1 MPKRDQKLID
11 DLIDQIGPWLSRR
24 ELPPP
29 YVDKDIARLH
39 KFVTSQCIGRSAADS
54 AVVREALLL
63 LHRIQE
69 WSPYWSLHFEDR
81 PGPVKFSQEGI
92 PYVHH
97 WTLQDE
103 ETAGGRPMLISGGA
117 FEMNRRRH

>member
-1 MPKRDQKLID
+1 MSKSDQKLID
-11 DLIDQIGPWLSRR
+11 DLIDSLSPWLKRR

-29 YVDKDIARLH
+29 YIDKDIRRLH
-39 KFVTSQCIGRSAADS
+39 KFVTTSCVGRSAADS

-69 WSPYWSLHFEDR
+69 WSPYRSLSFKDR
-81 PGPVKFSQEGI
+81 PGPVKFSPEGI

-97 WTLQDE
+97 STLQDE
-103 ETAGGRPMLISGGA
+103 ETAGDRPKLIFGGA
-117 FEMNRRRH
+117 FEMDRRRH